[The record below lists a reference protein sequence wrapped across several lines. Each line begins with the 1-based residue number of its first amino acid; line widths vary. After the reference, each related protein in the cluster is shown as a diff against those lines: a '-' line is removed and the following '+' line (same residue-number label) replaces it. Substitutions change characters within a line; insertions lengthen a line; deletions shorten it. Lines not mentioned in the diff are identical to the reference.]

1 MKALLARLFRRRKK
15 KEKKM
20 SYEFSA
26 EKLEKLEERYKY
38 VAQVIGHIRENFN
51 YYIRQFDHVT
61 QADKVM
67 NDFISER
74 NKLQVEIEFL
84 REFLKG

>member
-1 MKALLARLFRRRKK
+1 
-15 KEKKM
+15 M